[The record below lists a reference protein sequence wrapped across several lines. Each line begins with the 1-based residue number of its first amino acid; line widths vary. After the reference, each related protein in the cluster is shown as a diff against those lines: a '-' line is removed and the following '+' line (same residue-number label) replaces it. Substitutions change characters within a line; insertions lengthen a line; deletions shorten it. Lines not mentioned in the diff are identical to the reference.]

1 MRARREQWEEPTRQ
15 RETWLGRY
23 VDGPKARREGWF
35 GRSADEPRTQSE
47 GWFGRN
53 LAVVAGSVAVGV
65 LGSRLL
71 PPMLAMA
78 NGSVRARLGEGPF
91 DRLKQDHRQI
101 LAILD
106 RMVDRDDDG
115 MSQGALF
122 LSLKR
127 TLAKH
132 AMAEEDIVYPVL
144 HDRAH
149 AEEEAKKLYSEH
161 ADMKIHLW
169 GLEEALKQ
177 GLNWDTRVQALRSLI
192 RRHVEDEESVQF
204 PRLET
209 LMDERLS
216 RATPAQI
223 RREEA
228 MIL

>member
-1 MRARREQWEEPTRQ
+1 MRARREQWYEPGRQ
-15 RETWLGRY
+15 RETWLGR
-23 VDGPKARREGWF
+23 
-35 GRSADEPRTQSE
+35 
-47 GWFGRN
+47 N
-53 LAVVAGSVAVGV
+53 LAVVAGGVAVGV

-106 RMVDRDDDG
+106 QMVERDDDG
-115 MSQGALF
+115 MTSQGAMF

-144 HDRAH
+144 HERAH
-149 AEEEAKKLYSEH
+149 AAEEAKRLYSEH

-169 GLEEALKQ
+169 GLEDALKQ
-177 GLNWDTRVQALRSLI
+177 GLDWDTRVQALRSLI

-204 PRLET
+204 PRLES
-209 LMDERLS
+209 LMDEQLS

>member
-1 MRARREQWEEPTRQ
+1 MKARHQQWHDRHRQ
-15 RETWLGRY
+15 RESSL
-23 VDGPKARREGWF
+23 
-35 GRSADEPRTQSE
+35 
-47 GWFGRN
+47 GRN
-53 LAVVAGSVAVGV
+53 LAVVAGSVAIGV

-106 RMVDRDDDG
+106 QMVEREDDST

-132 AMAEEDIVYPVL
+132 ALAEEDVVYPVL
-144 HDRAH
+144 HERAH
-149 AEEEAKKLYSEH
+149 AVEEAKKLYSEH
-161 ADMKIHLW
+161 ADMKVHLY
-169 GLEEALKQ
+169 GLEDALKQ
-177 GLNWDTRVQALRSLI
+177 GLGWDTRVQALRSLI

-204 PRLET
+204 PRLEA
-209 LMDERLS
+209 LMDEQLS

-223 RREEA
+223 RREKA

>member
-1 MRARREQWEEPTRQ
+1 LSKEEREPS
-15 RETWLGRY
+15 L
-23 VDGPKARREGWF
+23 
-35 GRSADEPRTQSE
+35 
-47 GWFGRN
+47 GRN
-53 LAVVAGSVAVGV
+53 LAMVAGVAVGV
-65 LGSRLL
+65 LGSRIL

-101 LAILD
+101 LGILD
-106 RMVDRDDDG
+106 RMVERDDDG
-115 MSQGALF
+115 MSQGALL

-132 AMAEEDIVYPVL
+132 ALAEEDIVYPVL

-149 AEEEAKKLYSEH
+149 AAEDAKRLYSEH

-169 GLEEALKQ
+169 GLEETLKQ
-177 GLNWDTRVQALRSLI
+177 GRDWDTRVQALRSLT

-209 LMDERLS
+209 LMDEEHTRT
-216 RATPAQI
+216 APAQI
-223 RREEA
+223 RRERA